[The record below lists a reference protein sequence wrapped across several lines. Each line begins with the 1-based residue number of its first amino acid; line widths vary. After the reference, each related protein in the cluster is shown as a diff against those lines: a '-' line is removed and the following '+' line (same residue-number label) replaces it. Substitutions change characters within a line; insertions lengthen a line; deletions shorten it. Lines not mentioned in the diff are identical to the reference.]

1 MGIIFDLVSGTGL
14 KYTYEKE
21 IKEKPIK
28 KYKLTKEELEK
39 YLNSYR
45 EIKYKGSDNE

>member
-1 MGIIFDLVSGTGL
+1 MGIIFDLVSETGL

-21 IKEKPIK
+21 IKEEPIK

-39 YLNSYR
+39 YLNGYR
-45 EIKYKGSDNE
+45 EVKYKGSDNE